1 MNKKDKT
8 EPVKSSGSPK
18 IKKPL
23 KEHEEFNTGVHSP
36 ESLRNVGPGY
46 DDTGMGNGSQTSKR
60 KQKNTSQ
67 ENNTTEKVRNLRTK
81 RARSRN
87 RQY

>member
-18 IKKPL
+18 IKKPS

-36 ESLRNVGPGY
+36 DSLRNVGPGY
-46 DDTGMGNGSQTSKR
+46 DDTGMGNGSQGSKR
-60 KQKNTSQ
+60 QQKNISQDNNTSQ
-67 ENNTTEKVRNLRTK
+67 VVRNLKTK